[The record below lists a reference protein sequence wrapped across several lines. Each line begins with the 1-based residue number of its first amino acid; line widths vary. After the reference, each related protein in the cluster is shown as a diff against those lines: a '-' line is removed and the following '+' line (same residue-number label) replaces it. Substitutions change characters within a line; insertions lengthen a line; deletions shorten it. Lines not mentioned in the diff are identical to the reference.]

1 MDRPTGINHFC
12 AVKDDGPDGKWVF
25 VASIDSW
32 TGEEI
37 SWTIRPTFRKNELT
51 QGAPA
56 NWAMRPW
63 RVTRVASQAFHY
75 GPKVRFRPSVR
86 ERSAQG

>member
-1 MDRPTGINHFC
+1 MWQCQALLEGPTGINHFC

-37 SWTIRPTFRKNELT
+37 AWTIRPTFRKKELT
-51 QGAPA
+51 QGAPE
-56 NWAMRPW
+56 NWAMRPR
-63 RVTRVASQAFHY
+63 RVQ
-75 GPKVRFRPSVR
+75 
-86 ERSAQG
+86 